1 MGLSQQLDSRRN
13 LSRIILYVSGGWL
26 SCLFLDITPTQLY
39 SEAYI
44 TEQEIRVCPAALLER
59 TRRES
64 LHHNILL
71 KRSHSRLLP
80 ILFDIAG
87 YSDSFMGGWLG
98 HFSDRQCTLIGSLG
112 PVLWDTVVSP
122 LWGIN
127 RLITARL
134 HLREQP
140 LHASLFPVTPA
151 INDAGSTRVL
161 MKESS
166 TTLKD
171 IAGAGSSG
179 NLGDCWG
186 GSRGVHAADSYEKTA
201 QLLQDM

>member
-98 HFSDRQCTLIGSLG
+98 HFSDRQCTLRVLVPFHGTQSLT
-112 PVLWDTVVSP
+112 PC
-122 LWGIN
+122 GIN
-127 RLITARL
+127 SSILWHKTGSR
-134 HLREQP
+134 
-140 LHASLFPVTPA
+140 PA
-151 INDAGSTRVL
+151 FIVGSTHFKPLCSR
-161 MKESS
+161 SI
-166 TTLKD
+166 T
-171 IAGAGSSG
+171 
-179 NLGDCWG
+179 LGDLEYRC
-186 GSRGVHAADSYEKTA
+186 RPTRR
-201 QLLQDM
+201 M